1 MAKIIDISQTLRPG
15 MPVWPGDTAYE
26 WHPTWRIEPGCP
38 VNVSR
43 LTLSTH
49 TGTHADA
56 PLHYDKDGADAAQV
70 ALTPYMGPCVV
81 VDVRPAGDYVTPDDI
96 AAALPDRV
104 DRVLVRTFDVF
115 PHGFWPTGFK
125 AIAADT
131 IDMLAARGCVLIG
144 TDTPSLDPETSKALA
159 AHNRVKAHGLA
170 ILEGLVLDRVA
181 PGFYD
186 LIALPL
192 KISGA
197 DSSPVRAV
205 LKELEK

>member
-1 MAKIIDISQTLRPG
+1 
-15 MPVWPGDTAYE
+15 VWPGDTPYALE
-26 WHPTWRIEPGCP
+26 RTWQIEPGCP

-56 PLHYDKDGADAAQV
+56 PIHYDEHGRDSAGV
-70 ALTPYMGPCVV
+70 SLLPYVGLCVV
-81 VDVRPAGDYVTPDDI
+81 VDARHAGEYVTPEDI
-96 AAALPDRV
+96 VSGLPDRV
-104 DRVLVRTFDVF
+104 ERVLVRTFDVF
-115 PHGFWPTGFK
+115 PHDAWPTDFK

-144 TDTPSLDPETSKALA
+144 TDTPSLDPETSKTLD

-170 ILEGLVLDRVA
+170 ILEGLVLDDVA
-181 PGFYD
+181 PGAYE

-192 KISGA
+192 KIAGG
-197 DSSPVRAV
+197 DSSPVRAI
-205 LKELEK
+205 LKEITS